1 MRISAGRIRAAIL
14 PLLLV
19 LAPRPAEAL
28 LCGTV
33 LDPISVSSTTLIFG
47 NYLAASQSTANHTV
61 TISCGLG
68 LDLLPSF
75 TVALSAGS
83 SASFAPRRMAFG
95 ANMLDYNIYT
105 TPGFTSV
112 WGDGSGGTLTQSFN
126 GSLLSLGSTT
136 FTGYGRVPAGQYVVP
151 GGYND
156 TLTVTVTF

>member
-1 MRISAGRIRAAIL
+1 
-14 PLLLV
+14 
-19 LAPRPAEAL
+19 
-28 LCGTV
+28 
-33 LDPISVSSTTLIFG
+33 
-47 NYLAASQSTANHTV
+47 
-61 TISCGLG
+61 
-68 LDLLPSF
+68 
-75 TVALSAGS
+75 
-83 SASFAPRRMAFG
+83 MAFG